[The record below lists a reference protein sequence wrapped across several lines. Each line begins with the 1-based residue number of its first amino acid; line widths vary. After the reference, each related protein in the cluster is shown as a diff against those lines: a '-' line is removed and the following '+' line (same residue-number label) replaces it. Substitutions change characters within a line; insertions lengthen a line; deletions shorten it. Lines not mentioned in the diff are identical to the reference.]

1 MSYEAQHDVAS
12 HHDAPHYDAP
22 HYVAARV
29 QRALA
34 EDDRTYE
41 LGIRVEIRGD
51 QLFLGGQ
58 VESRERRLLV
68 ADVAAETA
76 PGLKV
81 HNEVTV
87 VEVREPGEE
96 ETL

>member
-1 MSYEAQHDVAS
+1 MSYEAP
-12 HHDAPHYDAP
+12 HHVVSHYDAP

-34 EDDRTYE
+34 ADERTYE
-41 LGIRVEIRGD
+41 LGIRVDIRGD
-51 QLFLGGQ
+51 QLFLRGQ
-58 VESRERRLLV
+58 VESVERRLLV
-68 ADVAAETA
+68 ATVAGETA

-87 VEVREPGEE
+87 VEVRDPGEE

>member
-1 MSYEAQHDVAS
+1 MSDAR
-12 HHDAPHYDAP
+12 HHEAPHPDAP

-34 EDDRTYE
+34 EDDRTHE
-41 LGIRVEIRGD
+41 LGIRVDIRGD
-51 QLFLGGQ
+51 QLYLRGKVEGG
-58 VESRERRLLV
+58 ERRRQ
-68 ADVAAETA
+68 VAAVAGETA
-76 PGLKV
+76 PGLTV

>member
-1 MSYEAQHDVAS
+1 MSNEAPHHVAS
-12 HHDAPHYDAP
+12 HRDAPHYDAP

-34 EDDRTYE
+34 EDERTYE
-41 LGIRVEIRGD
+41 LGIRVDIRGD
-51 QLFLGGQ
+51 QLFLRGQ
-58 VESRERRLLV
+58 VECHERRVLV
-68 ADVAAETA
+68 AAVAQETA

-81 HNEVTV
+81 HNEVSV
-87 VEVREPGEE
+87 VEVRGPGEE

>member
-1 MSYEAQHDVAS
+1 MSHEASHDVAP

-34 EDDRTYE
+34 ADERTYE
-41 LGIRVEIRGD
+41 LGIRVDIRGD
-51 QLFLGGQ
+51 QLFLRGE
-58 VESRERRLLV
+58 VECEERRHLV
-68 ADVAAETA
+68 AAVAGETA

-87 VEVREPGEE
+87 VEVRGPGEE

>member
-1 MSYEAQHDVAS
+1 MSHEAQHDVAS
-12 HHDAPHYDAP
+12 HHDAP

-34 EDDRTYE
+34 EDERTYE
-41 LGIRVEIRGD
+41 LGIRVDIRGD

-58 VESRERRLLV
+58 VESSERRLLV
-68 ADVAAETA
+68 AAVAAETA

>member
-1 MSYEAQHDVAS
+1 MSYEAPHHVVP

-22 HYVAARV
+22 HYLAARV

-34 EDDRTYE
+34 EDERTYE
-41 LGIRVEIRGD
+41 LGIRVDIRGD
-51 QLFLGGQ
+51 QLFLRGQ
-58 VESRERRLLV
+58 VEGDERRRLV
-68 ADVAAETA
+68 AAVAGETA
-76 PGLKV
+76 PGLRV

-87 VEVREPGEE
+87 VEVRGPGEE

>member
-1 MSYEAQHDVAS
+1 MSYEAPHHVVP

-22 HYVAARV
+22 HYLAARV

-34 EDDRTYE
+34 EDERTYE
-41 LGIRVEIRGD
+41 LGIRVLIRGD
-51 QLFLGGQ
+51 QLFLRGQ
-58 VESRERRLLV
+58 VECDERRRLV
-68 ADVAAETA
+68 AAVAGDTA
-76 PGLKV
+76 PGLTV

-87 VEVREPGEE
+87 VEIRGPGEE

>member
-1 MSYEAQHDVAS
+1 MSHEAPHHVEDHVAS
-12 HHDAPHYDAP
+12 HHDAP

-34 EDDRTYE
+34 EDERTYE
-41 LGIRVEIRGD
+41 LGIRVDIRGD
-51 QLFLGGQ
+51 QLFLRGQ
-58 VESRERRLLV
+58 VEGAERRAQV
-68 ADVAAETA
+68 AAVAAENA
-76 PGLKV
+76 PWLTV
-81 HNEVTV
+81 RNEVTV